1 MASKSSLARDYLRRV
16 FGAAD
21 PAVLARRLDPR
32 SKNLPERFP
41 AGSKLSPEV
50 VEKRWARL
58 PGAMREALFDPLTES
73 HADEFA
79 ANIENFIGTVK
90 LPLGIAGPLRVNGLF
105 AHGDYLIPLATTE
118 AALVASYHRGA
129 TLLSAAGGCA
139 CAILSEA
146 INRAPAFAFE
156 TLAEAGR
163 FVAWAVPQID
173 RFREIVAEVTAHG
186 QLVDLAAT
194 IEGNHVYLNFEFT
207 TADAAGQNM
216 VTLCTEAICGFLI
229 EHSPVTPRAH
239 YVEGNLSGDKKASAL
254 AFTTVRGKK
263 VCAEA
268 TIPAE
273 LVKKF
278 LRTTP
283 AEMVDYWRMSA
294 IGGVLSGTIGVQGHY
309 ANGLAAL
316 YIACGQDAACVAESA
331 IGVTRFE
338 LTDAGDLY
346 AAVTLPGIVIGTVGG
361 GTALPSQRA
370 CLEILGL
377 AGEGN
382 SPALAEVCC
391 GLILAGE
398 LSIIGAMAAGH
409 FTQAH
414 ERLARG
420 RKK

>member
-229 EHSPVTPRAH
+229 EHSP
-239 YVEGNLSGDKKASAL
+239 
-254 AFTTVRGKK
+254 
-263 VCAEA
+263 
-268 TIPAE
+268 
-273 LVKKF
+273 
-278 LRTTP
+278 
-283 AEMVDYWRMSA
+283 
-294 IGGVLSGTIGVQGHY
+294 
-309 ANGLAAL
+309 
-316 YIACGQDAACVAESA
+316 
-331 IGVTRFE
+331 
-338 LTDAGDLY
+338 
-346 AAVTLPGIVIGTVGG
+346 
-361 GTALPSQRA
+361 
-370 CLEILGL
+370 
-377 AGEGN
+377 
-382 SPALAEVCC
+382 
-391 GLILAGE
+391 
-398 LSIIGAMAAGH
+398 
-409 FTQAH
+409 
-414 ERLARG
+414 
-420 RKK
+420 